1 MKNKIALLFP
11 FMLFAV
17 VYTVILWIVHVEERP
32 KAAEQHN
39 HIVKEESTTIEKPN
53 IISYI
58 NVNTVESLAKQRP
71 LIKEEEHKLL
81 INPNIIIDRN
91 RIAEEPL
98 CGLISNR
105 TDVTASA
112 DVRGNLGPA
121 EVVLSEKVDDW
132 LKDRLYNLVVL
143 LLL

>member
-1 MKNKIALLFP
+1 MNKITVLFP
-11 FMLFAV
+11 FILFAV
-17 VYTVILWIVHVEERP
+17 VYMVILWIVYEP
-32 KAAEQHN
+32 KAAEQYN
-39 HIVKEESTTIEKPN
+39 HIDKESTTIIKPST
-53 IISYI
+53 ISYI
-58 NVNTVESLAKQRP
+58 NVNTVESLVKQRP

-81 INPNIIIDRN
+81 INPNIIIERN
-91 RIAEEPL
+91 RIAEEPQ

-132 LKDRLYNLVVL
+132 LQDRLT
-143 LLL
+143 